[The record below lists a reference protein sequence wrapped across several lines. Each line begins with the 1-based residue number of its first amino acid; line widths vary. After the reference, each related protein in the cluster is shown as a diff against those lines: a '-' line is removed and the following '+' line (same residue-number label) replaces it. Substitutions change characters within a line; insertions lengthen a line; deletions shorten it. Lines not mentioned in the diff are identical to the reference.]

1 MVKWECRDENGDVLW
16 IGDYALSE
24 ARKGDYLKVDGK
36 EYKVV
41 KRIFSQENCDWAE
54 CLVGVESVDF
64 GGME

>member
-1 MVKWECRDENGDVLW
+1 MVKWECRDENGEELR

-41 KRIFSQENCDWAE
+41 KRTFSQENYDWAE